1 VAYGTGKLVV
11 QPKSNES
18 TSGNYQPHLKIRVT
32 EPDTVHH
39 AESTVAPDAPPE
51 SLAPALPLSGHGE
64 LLTGVASLCLGR
76 VARSITA
83 CLGVTPSS
91 VMEHSLKQVTFTAI
105 LPTINVL
112 VEESTKAVMKEMHN
126 AADVMKDI
134 LMQQGSH
141 ECSISAIID
150 PVVTGKKRA
159 VDETISEANSDG
171 TNTTQDC
178 TDHQIRLYNA
188 RCTYRANKKLR
199 NTDERPAWMPK
210 KPLRPVGEDTLP
222 TPVPALN
229 VHLPVQFL
237 GTPSLVCVAH
247 EARYNV

>member
-1 VAYGTGKLVV
+1 
-11 QPKSNES
+11 
-18 TSGNYQPHLKIRVT
+18 
-32 EPDTVHH
+32 
-39 AESTVAPDAPPE
+39 
-51 SLAPALPLSGHGE
+51 
-64 LLTGVASLCLGR
+64 
-76 VARSITA
+76 
-83 CLGVTPSS
+83 
-91 VMEHSLKQVTFTAI
+91 MERSLKQVTFTAI

-159 VDETISEANSDG
+159 VDKATSENIPDD
-171 TNTTQDC
+171 TNTTQAG

-188 RCTYRANKKLR
+188 RCAYQANKKLR
-199 NTDERPAWMPK
+199 NADEQPVWMPK
-210 KPLRPVGEDTLP
+210 KPLCP
-222 TPVPALN
+222 TMPIPVPALN

-237 GTPSLVCVAH
+237 GTPSFVRVAR
-247 EARYNV
+247 EARYNVSNFLWPCISHQQKCAIRRK